1 MEYEKAF
8 FRVYERMLDGNIH
21 KRSQL
26 LGLSKICFA
35 MSFVVV
41 CCVFFSQIA
50 YSGGKGCV
58 HQAVQQ
64 YFFMNQGKLFPA
76 KEDALLMDK
85 FSAPGDST
93 ISDAAFWMF
102 GNKTKSKSG
111 RLLAPDSDVVNITD
125 PGFAF
130 LYNTSSKDIPI
141 QNRTS
146 LYMRGDIVNLFIM
159 SNSAESS
166 QPLIPVSTKHYPYI
180 PPVVAANFSTKASVV
195 AVTEEYVMLGLNKRN
210 FSWFTP
216 VHTIPIDGACLF
228 KQQTFLSRFI
238 DQTEDMI
245 IFDVISAFNTVKE
258 TLAVHSKDSKSYW
271 LWKSWQLRVGPG
283 LFGIPLANKIYEV
296 VYLFFGL
303 VLVSFSLSLYAKAVN
318 LLSPMLIYAMVTC
331 CGERLRQFNPA
342 LGGIQPNGFWNQ
354 FHRAFTWVGIYLKTL
369 KRRRNSKKFEFCF
382 MASILLMIFLFYFSY
397 LYLFSITQKILF
409 TKASTVDLEGGLF
422 AFLAMMELI
431 SMFMFRTRES
441 LYFGPKLIYLGVM
454 IYLLYAN
461 LTFHGFYALAVVSLN
476 LFAFGVIAFCL
487 GAFEMPARMLRDADF
502 NKPTMN
508 RPRVLYQ
515 PLFSIT
521 WYHDLPPFWTTFLP
535 FYDRSYFTPEEMSL
549 LDQNYQMLMP
559 YLRNQIR
566 DQDQGGEEMEQ
577 MNLLAPA
584 ANQQEAPENNPQPA
598 AQP

>member
-8 FRVYERMLDGNIH
+8 FRVYERMLDGNLH
-21 KRSQL
+21 KRTQL
-26 LGLSKICFA
+26 LVLSKICFFS
-35 MSFVVV
+35 SFLVFL
-41 CCVFFSQIA
+41 CVIISQLS
-50 YSGGKGCV
+50 YSRGGGCV
-58 HQAVQQ
+58 HQAWDQ
-64 YFFMNQGKLFPA
+64 YLLANQGKLYPSKSEA
-76 KEDALLMDK
+76 VMMDK
-85 FSAPGDST
+85 FSSQGDST
-93 ISDAAFWMF
+93 ISDAAYWMF
-102 GNKTKSKSG
+102 ANKTKSKSG
-111 RLLAPDSDVVNITD
+111 GRLLGQDNNTVTINDTLLPFVNQSSIDVPV
-125 PGFAF
+125 
-130 LYNTSSKDIPI
+130 

-146 LYMRGDIVNLFIM
+146 FYMKGDILNFFIM
-159 SNSAESS
+159 YNSEGDLRAPLVPTSS
-166 QPLIPVSTKHYPYI
+166 KSYPYI
-180 PPVVAANFSTKASVV
+180 PPVLASNFSLKASIVT
-195 AVTEEYVMLGLNKRN
+195 VTEEYAMLGLTKRN
-210 FSWFTP
+210 VSWFTP
-216 VHTIPIDGACLF
+216 IHTVPVDAACVF
-228 KQQTFLSRFI
+228 KQQNFLGRFI
-238 DQTEDMI
+238 DQVEDI
-245 IFDVISAFNTVKE
+245 VIFDVISAFPKVKE
-258 TLAVHSKDSKSYW
+258 NLAINSRDSKSYW
-271 LWKSWQLRVGPG
+271 LWKSWQLKVGPG
-283 LFGIPLANKIYEV
+283 LLGIPLTNKIYEV

-331 CGERLRQFNPA
+331 CGERIRQMNPA
-342 LGGIQPNGFWNQ
+342 LGGIQQNGFWNQ

-382 MASILLMIFLFYFSY
+382 MASILMMIFLFYFSY

-454 IYLLYAN
+454 IYLLYVN
-461 LTFHGFYALAVVSLN
+461 FTIHGFYSAAVVSLN

-535 FYDRSYFTPEEMSL
+535 FYDRTYFTPEEMSL

-566 DQDQGGEEMEQ
+566 DQDQAGEEMEQ
-577 MNLLAPA
+577 LNLLAA
-584 ANQQEAPENNPQPA
+584 GNQPA
-598 AQP
+598 EEPVNPPAQP